1 MNRLKFAIK
10 SEIDIHFMN
19 SEVRT
24 FFNEFDLP
32 TVVRERAKTILSE
45 LAFNQLKYAKR
56 GSMLI
61 EILTVGKRTEV
72 RITASDKGPGIE
84 NLDLAFSDSYSTSG
98 TLGLGLPGIKRMA
111 DQMTIKS
118 NPGEGTVVK
127 VALWES

>member
-1 MNRLKFAIK
+1 MSRLKFSIK
-10 SEIDIHFMN
+10 GEIDIHFMN
-19 SEVRT
+19 SEIRT
-24 FFNEFDLP
+24 FFSEFDLP
-32 TVVRERAKTILSE
+32 TVVQERAKTILSE
-45 LAFNQLKYAKR
+45 LAFNQLKYAKK

-61 EILTVGKRTEV
+61 EIITIARRTEV

-118 NPGEGTVVK
+118 NPAEGTVVK
-127 VALWES
+127 VSLWEN